1 MLGTIVMLELSLDQQ
16 QEAGLFLRAQRRP
29 APSWF
34 ILLLLLLLQMVE
46 YSEIDGV
53 DSIIIKVSLA
63 EFVNVID
70 YNPRLAPGTQGIL
83 RPACCGAVS
92 SVSKST
98 CECFCL
104 WYHTQPSRE
113 GELLECPLVTRVGA
127 PKGAALFEW
136 PALHYSPSGALS
148 PFSVV
153 VPQKHQVWI
162 WHQRGVGIPSIGS
175 GCLYLS
181 GGLVVASAWF
191 WQPSAVGW
199 LVIPQSQ
206 LEEAAFRRAVLA

>member
-1 MLGTIVMLELSLDQQ
+1 MTPRCPLAAGKLQIPLPGTSVINCCFSPGEMLGTIVMLELSLDQQ

-113 GELLECPLVTRVGA
+113 GELLECPPVTRVGA

-136 PALHYSPSGALS
+136 PAL
-148 PFSVV
+148 
-153 VPQKHQVWI
+153 Q
-162 WHQRGVGIPSIGS
+162 
-175 GCLYLS
+175 YL
-181 GGLVVASAWF
+181 
-191 WQPSAVGW
+191 
-199 LVIPQSQ
+199 
-206 LEEAAFRRAVLA
+206 VLFIR

>member
-1 MLGTIVMLELSLDQQ
+1 MVRLNRKIDSLTHCSASGRLWRREDNVINCCFSPGEMLGTIILLELSLDQQ

-29 APSWF
+29 APPWF

-63 EFVNVID
+63 EFVYVID
-70 YNPRLAPGTQGIL
+70 YSPRLAPGTQGMV
-83 RPACCGAVS
+83 RPVCCGAVS
-92 SVSKST
+92 SVSKSK

-113 GELLECPLVTRVGA
+113 GELPECPPVTRVGA

-136 PALHYSPSGALS
+136 PAL
-148 PFSVV
+148 
-153 VPQKHQVWI
+153 Q
-162 WHQRGVGIPSIGS
+162 
-175 GCLYLS
+175 
-181 GGLVVASAWF
+181 
-191 WQPSAVGW
+191 
-199 LVIPQSQ
+199 
-206 LEEAAFRRAVLA
+206 